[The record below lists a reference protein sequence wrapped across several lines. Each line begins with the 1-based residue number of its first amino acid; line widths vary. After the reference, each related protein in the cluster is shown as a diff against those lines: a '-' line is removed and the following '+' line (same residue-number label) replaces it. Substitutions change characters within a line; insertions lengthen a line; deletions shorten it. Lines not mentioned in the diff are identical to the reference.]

1 MEREQSRI
9 EEMNQRHQRE
19 LLEAR
24 KSFNIQVSEQEK
36 AACKERSALKEGF
49 NREKAEMQQ
58 KFSRERVELEDF
70 LKQEYEMEI
79 ANKLA
84 DLQKVP
90 PASRCLK
97 NCDIISSFYV
107 RQRVL
112 ILAGNIISLITSV
125 QIQINGIPL
134 AHLTHKRTQMRNVVD
149 SFSTFCMCNEM
160 GDRGCPILDSRKIA
174 IPRVPILQNKI
185 LLPLLKKLIS
195 SRESALFPKPWK
207 FFSKKKPQ
215 FRNSWNSRNSHQN
228 DISSYSTS
236 LLFHF

>member
-134 AHLTHKRTQMRNVVD
+134 AHLGHKRTQMRNVVD
-149 SFSTFCMCNEM
+149 SFSIFYMYNEM
-160 GDRGCPILDSRKIA
+160 GDRGCPILDSRKNCNSQSSHSA
-174 IPRVPILQNKI
+174 KQNITSIIEKVN
-185 LLPLLKKLIS
+185 LLPRKCSVPETLEVFFQEKAPIPEFL
-195 SRESALFPKPWK
+195 EFPELPPKWY
-207 FFSKKKPQ
+207 F
-215 FRNSWNSRNSHQN
+215 
-228 DISSYSTS
+228 
-236 LLFHF
+236 